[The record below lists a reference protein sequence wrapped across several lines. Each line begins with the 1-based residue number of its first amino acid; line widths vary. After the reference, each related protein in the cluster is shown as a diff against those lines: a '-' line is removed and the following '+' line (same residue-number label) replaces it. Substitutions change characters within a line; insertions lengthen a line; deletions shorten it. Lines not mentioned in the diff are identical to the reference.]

1 MDGTLVDT
9 EPYWHRAEFDLVAE
23 HGGSWSEQQALELT
37 GCALPV
43 GAQRLQDAGVE
54 LPVPRIVDYLLG
66 KVDAQVAREVPW
78 RPGAL
83 DLLDSVVGAGIPC
96 ALVTMSYSVLAGAV
110 TAHVPGAF
118 TTLVTGDQVNR
129 GKPDPEAYLV
139 AAGRLGVAVGEC
151 VAIEDS
157 PTGIAA
163 ALASGARTLGVEAVH
178 PITPQPGLSRA
189 RSLLDVDLGVLRRLA
204 AGEVLDLMR

>member
-1 MDGTLVDT
+1 
-9 EPYWHRAEFDLVAE
+9 
-23 HGGSWSEQQALELT
+23 
-37 GCALPV
+37 
-43 GAQRLQDAGVE
+43 
-54 LPVPRIVDYLLG
+54 
-66 KVDAQVAREVPW
+66 
-78 RPGAL
+78 
-83 DLLDSVVGAGIPC
+83 
-96 ALVTMSYSVLAGAV
+96 
-110 TAHVPGAF
+110 
-118 TTLVTGDQVNR
+118 
-129 GKPDPEAYLV
+129 V

-178 PITPQPGLSRA
+178 PIAPQPGLSRA